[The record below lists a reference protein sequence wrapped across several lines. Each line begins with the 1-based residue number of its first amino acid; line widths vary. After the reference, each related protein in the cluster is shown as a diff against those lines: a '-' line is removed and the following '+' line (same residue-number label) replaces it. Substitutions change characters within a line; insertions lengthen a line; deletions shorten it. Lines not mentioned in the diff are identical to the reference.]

1 MKGDGLD
8 VKGEKSNEEL
18 KNIKNAVL
26 RDDNTFALT
35 NFFYLCIAFCVRM
48 RKHRGI

>member
-1 MKGDGLD
+1 MKDE
-8 VKGEKSNEEL
+8 KGSEEL

-26 RDDNTFALT
+26 RGDNTFAST
-35 NFFYLCIAFCVRM
+35 FFFYLCIAFCVRM

>member
-8 VKGEKSNEEL
+8 VKCERWNVKDEKGSEEL

-26 RDDNTFALT
+26 RDNNTL
-35 NFFYLCIAFCVRM
+35 L
-48 RKHRGI
+48 